1 MREHALRPV
10 GEERRKP
17 AVASVEAESEAEAEA
32 ESRRISKPEPEEA
45 LLRVRLHTDSQV
57 RDIVVPRR
65 LWFC

>member
-1 MREHALRPV
+1 M
-10 GEERRKP
+10 P
-17 AVASVEAESEAEAEA
+17 AAAAAPVEAEAEAEAEA
-32 ESRRISKPEPEEA
+32 ESRRISKQPEEA

>member
-1 MREHALRPV
+1 MPAPAPAPAAAAAPV
-10 GEERRKP
+10 D
-17 AVASVEAESEAEAEA
+17 AEAEAEA
-32 ESRRISKPEPEEA
+32 ESRRISKQPEEA